1 MVYDLTDK
9 DGKNYLSLTGYMSR
23 TKWATLSDADDLRA
37 FAFQLEKNHANLK
50 VNVTLALRVKN
61 TDETDESYNFVE
73 AYFAHNK
80 EVHEMITQMHLEE
93 MQNEELNEDLDSELF
108 GEK

>member
-1 MVYDLTDK
+1 MLY
-9 DGKNYLSLTGYMSR
+9 SLCFRY
-23 TKWATLSDADDLRA
+23 
-37 FAFQLEKNHANLK
+37 
-50 VNVTLALRVKN
+50 V
-61 TDETDESYNFVE
+61 ESYNFVV